1 MSHIRYKKNKISS
14 IFLIILAVALCIL
27 PLSDASAAKY
37 DYGLFN
43 NANNIDDMKSAMI
56 SEWSVLHY
64 SASAH
69 EMFLNFKVADQNEL
83 ANWMIENR
91 PQGGYNSTSI
101 VRQTY
106 LNALGDRSFLINV
119 NSAVD
124 SFELWTVFEEDTQLN
139 YSDYKLLTTAE
150 QDEVC
155 KQLLQVRPSE
165 GFNKVE
171 MLQSE
176 MNTILYQVLSNKVQ
190 NDKSSLAV
198 IYSEGDSAAS
208 VTQKLT
214 LPTEGMNET
223 TISWSSSKPD
233 TIANNG
239 SVTRPS
245 SLQGNQ
251 TVKLTATITKGSVT
265 DTKTFTIIVKA
276 LSNAGHANLENLTIS
291 SGTLSPA
298 FNKNI
303 TSYTA
308 SVSSVVDSVIITPIV
323 EESTSTVTVNG
334 TLATQPVKL
343 VTGLN
348 TILVMVTAIDGSV
361 QQYTIVVS
369 KEAPSTGNNG
379 DNSNTANPTPTPDPI
394 PKDDAIIIVNGEE
407 ASIGKVVNTTVNN
420 QKVLT
425 LMADS
430 VKLQEKLATVGD
442 NAVVTIPITDTS
454 ADIII
459 GELDGELV
467 KNMENKQATIV
478 VQTPNASYELPAQ
491 QINID
496 AISQQL
502 GETVAL
508 KDIKIHIEIAKV
520 TAEAAQVVE
529 HSANEQ
535 NFSLVTKPVDF
546 KVSYTFGNTTGDISQ
561 FNAYVERTIA
571 LPDGTAVDKI
581 TTGIVVRPDGTTYHV
596 PTKVI
601 QKEGKYFA
609 VINSLTN
616 SMYAVVWHPVEFKDV
631 QTHWAKTAINNL
643 GSRFVIEGTSKGVFE
658 PNKDITR
665 SQFVAIMV
673 RGLGLKPS
681 EGTKKYSDVAEN
693 AWYANYLTTA
703 TQFNLIQ
710 GYSNGKFGPNDKI
723 TRQQAMTILARALSL
738 TDINTDITEEEI
750 DSILAP
756 FSDNQK
762 IDDSA
767 KRYIALSVKTGL
779 VTGRANQMIAPAD
792 NITRAEVAVVIER
805 FLKTSKLI
813 D

>member
-1 MSHIRYKKNKISS
+1 MSHIRYRKNKISS

-37 DYGLFN
+37 DFALFN

-56 SEWSVLHY
+56 SEWNVLHY

-83 ANWMIENR
+83 AHWMIENR

-106 LNALGDRSFLINV
+106 LKALEDRSFLINV
-119 NSAVD
+119 NSAID

-139 YSDYKLLTTAE
+139 YSDYKLLTTEE

-165 GFNKVE
+165 GFTKVE

-233 TIANNG
+233 IIANNG
-239 SVTRPS
+239 SVTRPTL
-245 SLQGNQ
+245 LQGNQ
-251 TVKLTATITKGSVT
+251 TVKLTATITKGTVT

-276 LSNAGHANLENLTIS
+276 ISTAGHAHLKNLTIS

-298 FNKNI
+298 FNKEI

-308 SVSSVVDSVIITPIV
+308 SVSSVIDSVIITPIV

-334 TLATQPVKL
+334 TLATQPIKL
-343 VTGLN
+343 ATGLN
-348 TILVMVTAIDGSV
+348 TILVMVTALDGSV
-361 QQYTIVVS
+361 QQYTIGIL
-369 KEAPSTGNNG
+369 KEAPSTGHDG
-379 DNSNTANPTPTPDPI
+379 DNSNTANPTPRPDPA

-407 ASIGKVVNTTVNN
+407 ASIGKAVNTTVNN

-425 LMADS
+425 LLADS

-442 NAVVTIPITDTS
+442 KAVVTIPITDSS

-467 KNMENKQATIV
+467 KNMEHKQATIV
-478 VQTPNASYELPAQ
+478 VQTPTASYELPAQ

-520 TAEAAQVVE
+520 TAEAAQLVE

-571 LPDGTAVDKI
+571 LPAGTDVDKI
-581 TTGIVVRPDGTTYHV
+581 TTGIVVRPDGSTYHV

-616 SMYAVVWHPVEFKDV
+616 SMYAVVWHPVEFEDV

-665 SQFVAIMV
+665 SQFVAIIV

-738 TDINTDITEEEI
+738 TDINTDIKEEEI
-750 DSILAP
+750 ESILAP

-762 IDDSA
+762 IADSA

-779 VTGRANQMIAPAD
+779 VTGRANQMIAPVD

>member
-14 IFLIILAVALCIL
+14 LFLIILAVALCIL

-37 DYGLFN
+37 DFALFN
-43 NANNIDDMKSAMI
+43 NANNTDDMKTAMI
-56 SEWSVLHY
+56 SEWNVLHY

-69 EMFLNFKVADQNEL
+69 EMFLNFKAADQNEL
-83 ANWMIENR
+83 AHWMIENR
-91 PQGGYNSTSI
+91 PQGGYTSTTI

-106 LNALGDRSFLINV
+106 LNALADRSFLINV

-124 SFELWTVFEEDTQLN
+124 SFELWTVFEEDTELN
-139 YSDYKLLTTAE
+139 YSDYILLTTAE

-171 MLQSE
+171 VLQSE
-176 MNTILYQVLSNKVQ
+176 MNTILYQVLLNKVQ

-208 VTQKLT
+208 ATQKLT

-223 TISWSSSKPD
+223 TISWSSSKPEFID
-233 TIANNG
+233 NNG

-245 SLQGNQ
+245 LLQGNQ
-251 TVKLTATITKGSVT
+251 TVMLTATISKGSVT
-265 DTKTFTIIVKA
+265 NTKTFTIIVKA
-276 LSNAGHANLENLTIS
+276 LSQAGHANLKNLMIS

-298 FNKNI
+298 FNKEI

-334 TLATQPVKL
+334 TLATQPIKL
-343 VTGLN
+343 VTGAN
-348 TILVMVTAIDGSV
+348 TIQVMVTATGGSS
-361 QQYTIVVS
+361 QLYTIVIT
-369 KEAPSTGNNG
+369 KAAPAESNNDG
-379 DNSNTANPTPTPDPI
+379 SNTPSPTPTPEPSPTDES
-394 PKDDAIIIVNGEE
+394 IIFVNGEKV
-407 ASIGKVVNTTVNN
+407 SIGQTVQTTVNN
-420 QKVLT
+420 HKVVTLT
-425 LMADS
+425 ADT
-430 VKLQEKLATVGD
+430 EKLLERLETAG
-442 NAVVTIPITDTS
+442 NKAIVTIPINDTS
-454 ADIII
+454 ADIVI
-459 GELDGELV
+459 GELNGEIV
-467 KNMENKQATIV
+467 KNMENKQASIV
-478 VQTPNASYELPAQ
+478 VQTPTTSYTLPAQ
-491 QINID
+491 EINID

-508 KDIKIHIEIAKV
+508 KDIKIHIEIANV
-520 TAEAAQVVE
+520 TEHEA
-529 HSANEQ
+529 N
-535 NFSLVTKPVDF
+535 LVDAAAKQLNSTLVAKPVDF
-546 KVSYTFGNTTGDISQ
+546 KVTYTFGNMKGDISK

-571 LPDGTAVDKI
+571 LPDGADVNKI

-596 PTKVI
+596 PTKVV

-616 SMYAVVWHPVEFKDV
+616 SLYTVVWHPIEFEDV
-631 QTHWAKTAINNL
+631 NTHWAKNAINNL
-643 GSRFVIEGTSKGVFE
+643 GSRFVIEGTSEGIFQ

-681 EGTKKYSDVAEN
+681 EATNSFSDVAEN
-693 AWYANYLTTA
+693 AWYKDYLTTA
-703 TQFNLIQ
+703 TEYNLIQ
-710 GYSNGKFGPNDKI
+710 GYGNGKFGPNDKI
-723 TRQQAMTILARALSL
+723 TRQQAMTILARALTL
-738 TDINTDITEEEI
+738 TIINTDITDKEVNT
-750 DSILAP
+750 ILAP
-756 FSDNQK
+756 FKDKQE
-762 IDDSA
+762 IADFA
-767 KRYIALSVKTGL
+767 KRYIALSVKAGL
-779 VTGRANQMIAPAD
+779 VTGRSNQTIAPAE
-792 NITRAEVAVVIER
+792 NISRAEVAVIIER
-805 FLKTSKLI
+805 FLKTSQLI